1 MRLEEAK
8 KRIIEKIE
16 AGRSCINISGIS
28 DTALSFLYSH
38 ILRDLNR
45 PNIIVLPTKK
55 QAKKIIK
62 ELSFFLP
69 DTQIYEFPP
78 YDISPFSGLNPHKEI
93 ISNRIKSLF
102 SLLNEDNP
110 IIITSLDAIFLKT
123 IEKRIFLDFLDY
135 IEKDEEFERDL
146 LIKKL
151 EQGGYQ
157 RVPVVED
164 IGDYAVRGNVIDIFL
179 PIYQYPVRLEFFGD
193 FVESIRYFDPL
204 TQMSNSKTDSI
215 VFLPCSEIILNE
227 DTLKRA
233 RSLGRVPFL
242 ENSFHFS
249 GKEAWL
255 LHFYENP
262 SSIFEYAQDSTVI
275 SIYFSHSLD
284 STYKRIR
291 ERFERDVERFRKE
304 AAERGELFPETEAIA
319 LELEEIKQELK
330 KFQVIELESSLAD
343 KEIDLIEIPGNF
355 HSLEDIE
362 IRVSEK
368 GRVSL
373 APLAEKIDQLK
384 KAKGKIVIITRTNEQ
399 GKRLKEILKN
409 YNVEVDGFLD
419 SWKDLPEKSGIYI
432 CKGNIPNGFLWH
444 DIGLCVISE
453 DEIFGKKKETTEGKR
468 TSKLI
473 KLTDI
478 GQFKVGD
485 LVVHEEHGIGRYIGL
500 KKVEVNGRVNEYVVI
515 EYAENSKLYIP
526 ADRAGILHKYI
537 GVDDKEPKL
546 DQLGGRSWDIAKKR
560 AKNSIRKIAKQLV
573 ELYAIRQ
580 SRKGFSFSPPD
591 HVFREFE
598 ATFEHEETPD
608 QIKAIEDVIRDMTSE
623 RPMDRLICGDV
634 GFGKTEIAIRAA
646 FKAVMDG
653 KQVAVIVP
661 TTLLAEQHYRTFKKR
676 MEPYNIRVEMLSRFK
691 SRSEQK
697 RIIAETRSG
706 KVDILIGTH
715 RILQKD
721 IEFSD
726 LGLLIIDEEQ
736 KFGVR
741 QKEQLKRYRATI
753 DVLSLAATP
762 IPRTLH
768 MALLGVR
775 DISIVETPPK
785 DRLSI
790 KTHISYYDED
800 LIKKAIRFELERGGQ
815 VFFVHNRVQTIY
827 ERAEKVE
834 KLVPEARIAVAHGQ
848 MKEEDLEKTMFSF
861 LNREID
867 VLVCTSIIESGLDIP
882 SANTIIIDG
891 VEKMGLSQIYQLRG
905 RVGRSKERAYAY
917 LLISDPSSITPDGE
931 KRLKALMDFS
941 RLGAGLQLAMHD
953 LRIRGGGN
961 ILGYAQSG
969 HISEIG
975 YELYVKLIEQ
985 TIAELKGEEW
995 HEEINPEIN
1004 INVPAYIPESYIMDS
1019 DIRLNIYRR
1028 LSMLSEEGSLMK
1040 IKEELLDRFGEIPDE
1055 VKNLF
1060 EIMGIRIILKK
1071 MGIKRMDVGSD
1082 GIILS
1087 FLYNGYVNPERL
1099 KELVLK
1105 RPRVFRF
1112 LSQDKLRINAKIN
1125 LPSDLSKIKE
1135 TLRNL
1140 KEEAT

>member
-1 MRLEEAK
+1 MMLKEVKERIKKAIEEN
-8 KRIIEKIE
+8 KR
-16 AGRSCINISGIS
+16 INISGIS

-38 ILRDLNR
+38 ILREIKR
-45 PNIIVLPTKK
+45 PNIIILPTKK

-62 ELSFFLP
+62 ELNFFLP
-69 DTQIYEFPP
+69 DIPIYEFPP
-78 YDISPFSGLNPHKEI
+78 YDISPFSGLNPHREI
-93 ISNRIKSLF
+93 ISNRIASLF
-102 SLLNEDNP
+102 LLLNEESP
-110 IIITSLDAIFLKT
+110 ILVTSLDAILLKT
-123 IEKRIFLDFLDY
+123 VEKKVFLDFIDY

-164 IGDYAVRGNVIDIFL
+164 IGDYAVRGNVIDIFP
-179 PIYQYPVRLEFFGD
+179 PIYQSPVRLEFFGD

-215 VFLPCSEIILNE
+215 ILLPCSEIILNE
-227 DTLKRA
+227 KTLKRA

-242 ENSFHFS
+242 ENSLHFS

-255 LHFYENP
+255 FHFYENP
-262 SSIFEYAQDSTVI
+262 SSIFEYAPENAIIT
-275 SIYFSHSLD
+275 IYFSHSLD

-291 ERFERDVERFRKE
+291 ERFERDVERFRRE
-304 AAERGELFPETEAIA
+304 AAERGEPFPETDGIV

-330 KFQVIELESSLAD
+330 KFQVVELESSLVD
-343 KEIDLIEIPGNF
+343 KETDLIEIPGNF
-355 HSLEDIE
+355 QPLEDIE
-362 IRVSEK
+362 IRIPER

-373 APLAEKIDQLK
+373 APLAEKVDQWK
-384 KAKGKIVIITRTNEQ
+384 KAKGKVVIVTRTSEQ

-419 SWKDLPEKSGIYI
+419 SWKDIPEKSGIYI
-432 CKGNIPNGFLWH
+432 CKGNIPDGFLWQ

-453 DEIFGKKKETTEGKR
+453 DEIFGKKKEVPEDKKR
-468 TSKLI
+468 SKLI

-478 GQFKVGD
+478 GQFRVGD
-485 LVVHEEHGIGRYIGL
+485 LVVHEEHGIGRYMGL
-500 KKVEVNGRVNEYVVI
+500 KKVEVNNRINEYVVI
-515 EYAENSKLYIP
+515 EYAGNSKLYIP
-526 ADRAGILHKYI
+526 ADRVSILQKYI

-560 AKNSIRKIAKQLV
+560 AKSSIRKIAKQLV

-580 SRKGFSFSPPD
+580 SRKGFAFSPPD
-591 HVFREFE
+591 HIFREFE

-634 GFGKTEIAIRAA
+634 GFGKTEVAIRAA

-653 KQVAVIVP
+653 KQVAVVVP

-706 KVDILIGTH
+706 KVDVIIGTH

-721 IEFSD
+721 IKFSD

-775 DISIVETPPK
+775 DISIIETPPK

-827 ERAEKVE
+827 ERAEIVKE
-834 KLVPEARIAVAHGQ
+834 LVPEARIEVAHGQ
-848 MKEEDLEKTMFSF
+848 MKEEDLEKTMLSF

-882 SANTIIIDG
+882 SVNTIIIDG

-1004 INVPAYIPESYIMDS
+1004 IDVPAYIPEKYIMDA

-1028 LSMLSEEGSLMK
+1028 LSMLSEEGSLLK
-1040 IKEELLDRFGEIPDE
+1040 IKEELLDRFGDMPDE
-1055 VKNLF
+1055 VRNLF
-1060 EIMGIRIILKK
+1060 EIMGVRIILKK
-1071 MGIKRMDVGSD
+1071 IGVKRLDVGSD
-1082 GIILS
+1082 GIVLT

-1099 KELVLK
+1099 KELILEK
-1105 RPRVFRF
+1105 PRIFRF
-1112 LSQDKLRINAKIN
+1112 LSPDKLKINAKIN

-1135 TLRNL
+1135 VLQELRE
-1140 KEEAT
+1140 KAT